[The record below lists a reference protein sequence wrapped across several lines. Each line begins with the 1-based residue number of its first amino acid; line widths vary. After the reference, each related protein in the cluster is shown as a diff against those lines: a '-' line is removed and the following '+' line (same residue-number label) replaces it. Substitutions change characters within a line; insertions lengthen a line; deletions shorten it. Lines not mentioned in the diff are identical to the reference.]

1 MADLKVALEDVRDES
16 DSQGVTAPPAS
27 APARCG
33 NGARSR
39 SQRLPQSERWR
50 SAAWWRATRT
60 QPEGGPSPFLTRL
73 TSDVGW
79 TDDPAISL
87 DGKFLAYAS
96 DRSGDDN
103 LDIWVQQIP
112 DGPPVRLT
120 RDTAD
125 EVEPS
130 FSADGSRIAFQ
141 SSRLGGGVY
150 IIPTLGGEERLL
162 AARGFS
168 PRFSPDGRWIAYGV
182 AEPTGSRHRSGSSRR
197 RPGRLDCQRL
207 LPGSGTGLVPRRPTS
222 AVLGAAPPR
231 RAAGKQHRLVRDGDS
246 RRVARP
252 DRSARGV
259 TSREISGVSGT
270 AVAGCVGPR
279 LETAFCFMAA
289 SATPRT
295 CGRWRSLL
303 GVGRVS
309 GVPQRA
315 TFGTTD
321 EAAASVA
328 SDGRM
333 VFISRTMGAD
343 IWSLPIDANRGKQEG
358 DLKRVTQ
365 DAADDYDPSV
375 SEDGTTLVFRSR
387 RGGSIRHHPEEARDE
402 RGDRPDQNARRSL
415 CGTQPRWHE
424 GRVFVSGERQDA
436 HLHRCRLAAEP
447 PKRSA
452 TTAVKSRPGRR
463 QVIRSCMSRLG
474 IRQGWAS

>member
-16 DSQGVTAPPAS
+16 GPQAVTAPPVS
-27 APARCG
+27 APARVWKWSALAFAAIAAI
-33 NGARSR
+33 GA
-39 SQRLPQSERWR
+39 LTFGG
-50 SAAWWRATRT
+50 WWRTTRT
-60 QPEGGPSPFLTRL
+60 QPEGGPTPFLTRL

-79 TDDPAISL
+79 TDYPAISL

-112 DGPPVRLT
+112 DGPPFRLT
-120 RDTAD
+120 RHTAD

-130 FSADGSRIAFQ
+130 FSADGSRIAFR

-168 PRFSPDGRWIAYGV
+168 PRFSPDGQLDRVWGRGIGRQ
-182 AEPTGSRHRSGSSRR
+182 PHRSGSSRW
-197 RPGRLDCQRL
+197 RPGYFDRQRL
-207 LPGSGTGLVPRRPTS
+207 LSGSGTGLVTRRPTS

-252 DRSARGV
+252 DRNARSV
-259 TSREISGVSGT
+259 TSRKVSGVSGT
-270 AVAGCVGPR
+270 AVAGCVGPGWKPHSVSRQRRR
-279 LETAFCFMAA
+279 LLEHVAGGDLSWELADQRSAA
-289 SATPRT
+289 TRHV
-295 CGRWRSLL
+295 WH
-303 GVGRVS
+303 
-309 GVPQRA
+309 
-315 TFGTTD
+315 
-321 EAAASVA
+321 
-328 SDGRM
+328 DGRSGGLGRLRRTDG
-333 VFISRTMGAD
+333 VHQPNDGSRH
-343 IWSLPIDANRGKQEG
+343 LEPANRRQSRKAEG

-402 RGDRPDQNARRSL
+402 RGDRPDQNARRITIRPSAAM
-415 CGTQPRWHE
+415 
-424 GRVFVSGERQDA
+424 ERRSRTRIERTA
-436 HLHRCRLAAEP
+436 RCPSSSSPPPAEP
-447 PKRSA
+447 PNRSA
-452 TTAVKSRPGRR
+452 TTAAKSRPGRR
-463 QVIRSCMSRLG
+463 QAIRSCMSRLE
-474 IRQGWAS
+474 IRQAWVS